1 MTAIDIPLD
10 DALLGFLK
18 GNSKYSKAISQFPD
32 SGARV
37 EIDWAELDRCN
48 GVGDYLR
55 EKPAYLLYALEKA
68 AYEMLQE
75 NLGAETK
82 KMQRRVKIAL
92 VNTPTEISMRKIRGD
107 MVAKFIRVLGT
118 VIRMSDVE
126 TIPLKLDFECENEHI
141 YSVIANDD
149 LSIFIPK
156 KCTVKGCGANH
167 TIIGG
172 VYEDYQV
179 LDMQERSEDLPSGM
193 LPKIINVFLRGD
205 LVDTARMGDIVEIG
219 GIVKSELSKRIKLS
233 SEIQTFRQRLHAN
246 YVIRMIEKNEQ
257 IDRMDEINKL
267 AEMSEEELTGV
278 LVDSFSPHIYGSDVI
293 KESILLTIVS
303 APSTVLDDG
312 TRIRGEIN
320 TFLIGDPGTAKSE
333 MGKAAYRV
341 APKAFYTSGK
351 GASGVGLTA
360 ATIRDEIT
368 GAFMLEPGIV
378 VLADGGLAVIDEF
391 DKMEQKD
398 RSALHECMEQGHAS
412 IARGGI
418 NARLNARTSVLAI
431 ANPHFGRY
439 DPFKSIIENVP
450 SIPIPLLTRFDLIFV
465 VRDIPSSE
473 KDKKIAEHII
483 HTIADGLK
491 PTGTNKVDTK
501 LLSLYLKHAKT
512 LKPVITQEAQETIRD
527 HYLKLRLNS
536 EDDIIS
542 HRQLGGL
549 MRLTLARARL
559 LLKKKADKSDAERA
573 IYVMKQMLDNST
585 TDPDS
590 GQTSITEINTGR
602 SGGSVRKERLFMDI
616 INGMKADAFGVHVE
630 ELTREMVA
638 SGKWERGE
646 AAQYIQRMLQES
658 IIYERATDKYQL
670 VSGGY

>member
-1 MTAIDIPLD
+1 MDIEIPLAD
-10 DALLGFLK
+10 LLLEFLRGNATYK
-18 GNSKYSKAISQFPD
+18 GAISRFPG
-32 SGARV
+32 SGERV
-37 EIDWAELDRCN
+37 EIDWADLESQSSC
-48 GVGDYLR
+48 YITHLR
-55 EKPAYLLYALEKA
+55 ENPSYLLYALEKA
-68 AYEMLQE
+68 AYELLQE
-75 NLGAETK
+75 SIGAEIN
-82 KMQRRVKIAL
+82 KMLRSIKISL
-92 VNTPTEISMRKIRGD
+92 VNTPTEVSMREIRGD
-107 MVAKFIRVLGT
+107 MTSKFIRVRGT

-126 TIPLKLDFECENEHI
+126 TIPLRLDFECENEHHI
-141 YSVIANDD
+141 SVTAKED
-149 LSIFIPK
+149 LSIFEPK
-156 KCTVKGCGANH
+156 KCTEKGCGANLR
-167 TIIGG
+167 IING
-172 VYEDYQV
+172 VYEDYQI

-193 LPKIINVFLRGD
+193 LPKIINVFMLGD
-205 LVDTARMGDIVEIG
+205 LVDTARMGDTAEIG
-219 GIVKSELSKRIKLS
+219 GIVKADLSKRIKLGR
-233 SEIQTFRQRLHAN
+233 EIQTFRQRLHAN
-246 YVIRMIEKNEQ
+246 YVTRMAEKEETIN
-257 IDRMDEINKL
+257 RMDEIMAL
-267 AEMSEEELTGV
+267 ADMPEDALTGV
-278 LVDSFSPHIYGSDVI
+278 LVGSFAPHIYGSDVI

-333 MGKAAYRV
+333 MGKSAYRV

-439 DPFKSIIENVP
+439 DPYKSILENVP

-465 VRDIPSSE
+465 IRDVPESG
-473 KDKKIAEHII
+473 KDTKIAEHII
-483 HTIADGLK
+483 NTITDGI
-491 PTGTNKVDTK
+491 PPAGTDKIGTK

-512 LKPVITQEAQETIRD
+512 LRPVITPEAKDLIMS
-527 HYLKLRLNS
+527 HYLKLRRES
-536 EDDIIS
+536 EDNIVS

-549 MRLTLARARL
+549 IRLTLARARL
-559 LLKKKADKSDAERA
+559 LLKEKADKSDAERA
-573 IYVMKQMLDNST
+573 IYVMRQMLDNST
-585 TDPDS
+585 TDHDS
-590 GQTSITEINTGR
+590 GQDKLTELNTGR
-602 SGGSVRKERLFMDI
+602 TGKAVRKEQMFIDI
-616 INGMKADAFGVHVE
+616 MKGMKADAFGVRDE
-630 ELTREMVA
+630 ELMREMMA

-646 AAQYIQRMLQES
+646 ARAYIQRMLRES
-658 IIYERATDKYQL
+658 VIFERQTDKYTL